1 MVTDEMI
8 KKQFVHQ
15 TLKEGIMRIYNTQE
29 EVVRNNLQERTGR
42 LMTVISAHQFESEE
56 TQTSQKVFV
65 RILPYL
71 RFLDMQYRTR
81 HDRIARTKRSN
92 LALYNR
98 VVWGV
103 LYRETFPELRS
114 GFTNEVRQGIRKM
127 LENSFNPK

>member
-29 EVVRNNLQERTGR
+29 EVVRNNLQERTGK

-81 HDRIARTKRSN
+81 NDRIAKTKRSN